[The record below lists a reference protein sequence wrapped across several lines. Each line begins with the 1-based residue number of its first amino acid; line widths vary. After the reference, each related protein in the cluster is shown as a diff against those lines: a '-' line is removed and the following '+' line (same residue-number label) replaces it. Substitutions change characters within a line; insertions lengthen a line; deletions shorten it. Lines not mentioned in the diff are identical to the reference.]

1 MDRGAWRA
9 AHSLTRPSNYAC
21 TFQVNGRALGG
32 GGECYMEAPSLEV
45 SSSRGSLSLQT
56 LSCHTLPS
64 AHPSALLI

>member
-9 AHSLTRPSNYAC
+9 AHSLTRLNSNAC
-21 TFQVNGRALGG
+21 TFQVNGRAL